1 MRSVSNEEIT
11 LAALNQEDY
20 QMWFKALGKLKDET
34 ERRKKDLEKKHQIL
48 DTTAER
54 ASMNRMNNA
63 LTSEFNTIDLGLEK

>member
-20 QMWFKALGKLKDET
+20 QIWFKALGKLKDET
-34 ERRKKDLEKKHQIL
+34 DRRKKDLEKKHQIQ

-54 ASMNRMNNA
+54 ASMNRRNNA